1 MEGAQGHMKA
11 LLEHLCFLA
20 QYLSESNLETVTAV
34 FLIDLGFP
42 AGKMVLPV
50 PQSGNSAV

>member
-1 MEGAQGHMKA
+1 MEGAQGNMKA